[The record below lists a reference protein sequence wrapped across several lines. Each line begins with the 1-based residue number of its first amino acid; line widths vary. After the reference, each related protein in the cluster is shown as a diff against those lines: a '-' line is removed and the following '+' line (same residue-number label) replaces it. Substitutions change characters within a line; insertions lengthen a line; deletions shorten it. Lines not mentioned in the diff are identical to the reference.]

1 MKKYSKIIVLI
12 SISIIILTIMYFTG
26 KIDNDGDSGIGMPNS
41 TSSIVLEFEKDCNKI
56 GLVPWN
62 MKSYI
67 SLKSKLDT
75 YSNGTSASISP
86 EQTLKLKVS
95 LEQQYAESMNVSFQS
110 WLQSEG
116 NSNIDDLYNVM
127 SMQKFQNGCA
137 AILEVPISIISGYKN
152 AFNIP
157 NQLNNFLKN
166 EFDENVN
173 ASILNNLNIYC
184 NNIPKIRN
192 FPAIQNIKNQVMTE
206 LKDFKIFTD
215 NFNEG
220 YSFFRNN
227 PTRTDVMLAYCP
239 TINPSIVKYE
249 YYLNKIQNL
258 QICN

>member
-12 SISIIILTIMYFTG
+12 SISIIIITIMYFTG
-26 KIDNDGDSGIGMPNS
+26 KTSDGGTDFWMPKS
-41 TSSIVLEFEKDCNKI
+41 TSSIVSEFEKDCNKI

-62 MKSYI
+62 MNSYI

-75 YSNGTSASISP
+75 YSNGTNASITP

-110 WLQSEG
+110 WLQSNG

-127 SMQKFQNGCA
+127 MKQKLQNGCA
-137 AILEVPISIISGYKN
+137 AILEKPISIIFGYKN
-152 AFNIP
+152 ALNIP
-157 NQLNNFLKN
+157 NQLYNILKN
-166 EFDENVN
+166 EFDQNIN

-184 NNIPKIRN
+184 NNIPEIRN
-192 FPAIQNIKNQVMTE
+192 FPDIQNIKNQVMTE
-206 LKDFKIFTD
+206 LKDFNIFTN

-220 YSFFRNN
+220 YGFFREN
-227 PTRTDVMLAYCP
+227 PTRTDVMIAYCP
-239 TINPSIVKYE
+239 TINSSIVKYE

>member
-26 KIDNDGDSGIGMPNS
+26 KIGNDGDSGIGMPNS

-116 NSNIDDLYNVM
+116 NSNIDDLYNVI
-127 SMQKFQNGCA
+127 KY
-137 AILEVPISIISGYKN
+137 I
-152 AFNIP
+152 
-157 NQLNNFLKN
+157 
-166 EFDENVN
+166 
-173 ASILNNLNIYC
+173 
-184 NNIPKIRN
+184 NNI
-192 FPAIQNIKNQVMTE
+192 
-206 LKDFKIFTD
+206 
-215 NFNEG
+215 
-220 YSFFRNN
+220 
-227 PTRTDVMLAYCP
+227 C
-239 TINPSIVKYE
+239 
-249 YYLNKIQNL
+249 
-258 QICN
+258 